1 MKEAAKSS
9 FNVIS
14 VWPQDESNVAGR
26 VILSNVTVDAEGTYK
41 CEVSTEAPIFD
52 TDSKESNLT
61 VISKLRMLPADASGG
76 CFRRKRVTH
85 FICFSLGL
93 IYVADFNWLVASRL
107 YLKRKAFPVTSTWPE
122 VNCSLNLPGRLGLI
136 PSSHAPRSPDISTHF
151 NPQIVTLSNISRK
164 DRISIGHRSR
174 FSGARRRLSVVR
186 L

>member
-76 CFRRKRVTH
+76 CV
-85 FICFSLGL
+85 
-93 IYVADFNWLVASRL
+93 
-107 YLKRKAFPVTSTWPE
+107 
-122 VNCSLNLPGRLGLI
+122 
-136 PSSHAPRSPDISTHF
+136 
-151 NPQIVTLSNISRK
+151 
-164 DRISIGHRSR
+164 
-174 FSGARRRLSVVR
+174 
-186 L
+186 

>member
-85 FICFSLGL
+85 FICFFLGVKGEKGSIKRPGYAVRVGYSVERYSVKGNDGITL
-93 IYVADFNWLVASRL
+93 ATIY
-107 YLKRKAFPVTSTWPE
+107 
-122 VNCSLNLPGRLGLI
+122 
-136 PSSHAPRSPDISTHF
+136 
-151 NPQIVTLSNISRK
+151 
-164 DRISIGHRSR
+164 
-174 FSGARRRLSVVR
+174 
-186 L
+186 